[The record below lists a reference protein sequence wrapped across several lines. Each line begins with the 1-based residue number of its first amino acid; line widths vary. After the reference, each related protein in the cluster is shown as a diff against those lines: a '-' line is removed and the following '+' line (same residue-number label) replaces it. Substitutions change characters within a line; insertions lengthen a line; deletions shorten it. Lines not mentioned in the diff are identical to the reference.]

1 MRKIQAGCV
10 AWLVNLLGIRW
21 SSSVCRAQ
29 VAPIVQFLVLRA
41 GLGGIDSSDKYSAC
55 KNAGLKSEFHFLQS
69 IQQTQNKTAK
79 QHRDKI
85 RELVMEFFTA
95 TSDKMINTI
104 KQELFDVADGAP
116 IVGRDHPVMQAMM
129 ALPAPVKKYDVEHTC
144 MHPSPARAGTAR
156 HARMRARRARRAC
169 ARGMRARRARRA
181 CARDVRGVHARACMR
196 ARACVHAGARGG
208 GGGGG
213 GGTCAPHCA
222 LITCAVYPGEL
233 VLFETL
239 KEIQGDKTTCIGS
252 LELPC
257 QRSLHTLLGEI
268 PATPAAPMLSP
279 VQCHIVYD
287 IVC

>member
-29 VAPIVQFLVLRA
+29 VAPIVQYLVLRQE
-41 GLGGIDSSDKYSAC
+41 LGGIDSSDKYSAC
-55 KNAGLKSEFHFLQS
+55 KNANQKSEFHFLQS

-104 KQELFDVADGAP
+104 KQEVFDVADGAP
-116 IVGRDHPVMQAMM
+116 IVGRDHPVVQAMM
-129 ALPAPVKKYDVEHTC
+129 ALPAPVKNDVTC

-156 HARMRARRARRAC
+156 HARMRARRARRAL
-169 ARGMRARRARRA
+169 R
-181 CARDVRGVHARACMR
+181 
-196 ARACVHAGARGG
+196 
-208 GGGGG
+208 
-213 GGTCAPHCA
+213 A
-222 LITCAVYPGEL
+222 LITCAVCPGDF
-233 VLFETL
+233 VLFENL
-239 KEIQGDKTTCIGS
+239 KDVQNDRTTCFGS

-257 QRSLHTLLGEI
+257 QKSLHALLGEI
-268 PATPAAPMLSP
+268 PATPAAPMLPCSFDR
-279 VQCHIVYD
+279 VQCIAISYTTSYVDVRHRMLTYD

>member
-1 MRKIQAGCV
+1 VEPSKDSLLGKLDDQATMRKIQAGCV

-104 KQELFDVADGAP
+104 KQEVFDVADGAP
-116 IVGRDHPVMQAMM
+116 IVGRDHPVVQAMM
-129 ALPAPVKKYDVEHTC
+129 ALPAPVKNDVTC

-156 HARMRARRARRAC
+156 HARMRARRAC
-169 ARGMRARRARRA
+169 ARG
-181 CARDVRGVHARACMR
+181 VRGVHACAACAACMR
-196 ARACVHAGARGG
+196 ARACARVHACMQVRGGVGGVGG
-208 GGGGG
+208 GGR
-213 GGTCAPHCA
+213 
-222 LITCAVYPGEL
+222 
-233 VLFETL
+233 VLRTA
-239 KEIQGDKTTCIGS
+239 
-252 LELPC
+252 
-257 QRSLHTLLGEI
+257 R
-268 PATPAAPMLSP
+268 
-279 VQCHIVYD
+279 
-287 IVC
+287 

>member
-1 MRKIQAGCV
+1 VEPSSKESLLGKLDDQGTMRKIQAGCV

-29 VAPIVQFLVLRA
+29 VAPIVQYLVLRHE
-41 GLGGIDSSDKYSAC
+41 LGGIDSSDKYSAC
-55 KNAGLKSEFHFLQS
+55 KNANPRSEFHFLQS

-104 KQELFDVADGAP
+104 KQEVFDVADGAP
-116 IVGRDHPVMQAMM
+116 IVGRDHPVVQAMM

-156 HARMRARRARRAC
+156 HARMRARRARRA
-169 ARGMRARRARRA
+169 RRALIT
-181 CARDVRGVHARACMR
+181 CAVCPGDFVLFETLMLPTLYVCPVENVLGRVPMIHL
-196 ARACVHAGARGG
+196 RACVHAGARGG

-213 GGTCAPHCA
+213 RA
-222 LITCAVYPGEL
+222 LRTA
-233 VLFETL
+233 
-239 KEIQGDKTTCIGS
+239 
-252 LELPC
+252 
-257 QRSLHTLLGEI
+257 R
-268 PATPAAPMLSP
+268 
-279 VQCHIVYD
+279 
-287 IVC
+287 

>member
-1 MRKIQAGCV
+1 MEPSSKDSLLGKLDDQATMRKIQAGCV

-55 KNAGLKSEFHFLQS
+55 KNAGQKSEFHFLQS

-95 TSDKMINTI
+95 TSDKIVNTI
-104 KQELFDVADGAP
+104 KQEVFDVADGAP
-116 IVGRDHPVMQAMM
+116 IVGRDHPVVRAMM
-129 ALPAPVKKYDVEHTC
+129 ALPAPVKNDVTC

-156 HARMRARRARRAC
+156 HARMRARRAC
-169 ARGMRARRARRA
+169 ARGVRGVHAS
-181 CARDVRGVHARACMR
+181 VRGVHARACMR
-196 ARACVHAGARGG
+196 ACRWEGG

-213 GGTCAPHCA
+213 DVRSA
-222 LITCAVYPGEL
+222 LRADHVC
-233 VLFETL
+233 
-239 KEIQGDKTTCIGS
+239 C
-252 LELPC
+252 
-257 QRSLHTLLGEI
+257 
-268 PATPAAPMLSP
+268 LSR
-279 VQCHIVYD
+279 
-287 IVC
+287 